1 MVSKSK
7 CKLNKL
13 WDDQKKKK
21 NFYNSSMQNWL
32 DDDDVLMHLTH
43 NLWRVESIKN
53 WELMIVNLIV
63 VIWIN

>member
-1 MVSKSK
+1 MGWS
-7 CKLNKL
+7 
-13 WDDQKKKK
+13 KKKK
-21 NFYNSSMQNWL
+21 IFYNSSMQNWL